1 MRLKMENKII
11 YLEGDL
17 PKNLKFSKSIAVDTE
32 ATGLSMLRDRLCVVQ
47 LTDGKGTIYV
57 VKVNP
62 PYNCPNLKALLANP
76 KIEKIFHFAR
86 FDVAMIKKCLGV
98 DVNPIFC
105 TKIASKLSR
114 TSTDKHSLKALV
126 KEMFDVD
133 LNKDEQTSDWAVPHL
148 SEKQIKYAAGDVEYL
163 HRIKDILIEKL
174 KRENRLEYAKDAFKF
189 LPTRCALDLN
199 GFGEDDLFAH

>member
-1 MRLKMENKII
+1 MKNKII

-17 PKNLKFSKSIAVDTE
+17 PNGLEFKESIAVDTE

-47 LTDGKGTIYV
+47 LTDGNGDIYV
-57 VKVNP
+57 VKVES
-62 PYNCPNLKALLANP
+62 PYNCPNLKALLSNP
-76 KIEKIFHFAR
+76 SIEKIFHFAR

-98 DVNPIFC
+98 DVAPIFC
-105 TKIASKLSR
+105 TKIASKLAR

-126 KEMFDVD
+126 KEFFDVD

-148 SEKQIKYAAGDVEYL
+148 SENQIKYAAGDVEYL

-174 KRENRLEYAKDAFKF
+174 NRENRFNLAKQCFEF
-189 LPTRCALDLN
+189 LPARCELDLSGWN
-199 GFGEDDLFAH
+199 DIDIFEH

>member
-1 MRLKMENKII
+1 MVNKII

-17 PKNLKFSKSIAVDTE
+17 PDGLEFKESIAVDTE

-47 LTDGKGTIYV
+47 LTDGNGDIYV
-57 VKVNP
+57 IKVES

-76 KIEKIFHFAR
+76 NVEKILHFAR
-86 FDVAMIKKCLGV
+86 FDVAMIKKCLNV
-98 DVNPIFC
+98 DVAPIFC

-126 KEMFDVD
+126 KEFFDVD

-163 HRIKDILIEKL
+163 HRIKDILVEKL
-174 KRENRLEYAKDAFKF
+174 NRENRFNLAKKCFEF
-189 LPTRCALDLN
+189 LPARCELDLS
-199 GFGEDDLFAH
+199 GWADVDIFEH

>member
-1 MRLKMENKII
+1 MVNKII

-17 PKNLKFSKSIAVDTE
+17 PDNVEFKESIAVDTE

-47 LTDGKGTIYV
+47 LTDGNGDIYV
-57 VKVNP
+57 IKVESS
-62 PYNCPNLKALLANP
+62 YNCPNLKALLANP
-76 KIEKIFHFAR
+76 NVEKIFHFAR
-86 FDVAMIKKCLGV
+86 FDVAMIKKCLNV
-98 DVNPIFC
+98 DVAPIFC

-126 KEMFDVD
+126 KEFFDVD

-163 HRIKDILIEKL
+163 HRIKDILVEKL
-174 KRENRLEYAKDAFKF
+174 NRENRFNLAKKCFEF
-189 LPTRCALDLN
+189 LPARCELDLS
-199 GFGEDDLFAH
+199 GWADVDIFEH

>member
-1 MRLKMENKII
+1 MENKII

-47 LTDGKGTIYV
+47 LTDGKGIIYV

-86 FDVAMIKKCLGV
+86 FDIAMIKKCLGV

-174 KRENRLEYAKDAFKF
+174 KRENRLEYAKEAFKF

-199 GFGEDDLFAH
+199 GFGEDDIFAH